1 MGFSWSNYN
10 CIIIIKL
17 LKETNMGKLYA
28 GIATFAL
35 AIIVTLSGLTS
46 IDPGEVGLQVK
57 MLGSDR
63 GMSQET
69 LDTGTHWINPITYD
83 VAVYDT
89 RKQQYSIS
97 DMNASTKD
105 GQPIQVDIS
114 LEIGLSD
121 AKVPVLHEKVG
132 YDYFDQ
138 IVYPAL
144 RSGVRNAT
152 STQNSDQVYTGAGR
166 AAIQDSIL
174 TALSGK
180 FTEYGIDVDV
190 NLRDVTFTNQKFVAT
205 LERKAVAA
213 ENEVIKKRDAA
224 AAEQEAIRV
233 ANIAEGAKQKAIK
246 EAEAKSRSAALEGI
260 GLRKKL
266 EQEAK
271 GNLAIARAK
280 AEGTRL
286 QVQAYGSG
294 KTYASVKWAENL
306 APKLKVYGIPTGAAG
321 TTSLMDLNGMLQGK
335 LTGMA
340 GK

>member
-1 MGFSWSNYN
+1 M
-10 CIIIIKL
+10 KL
-17 LKETNMGKLYA
+17 NLSAAAIVGL
-28 GIATFAL
+28 FAF
-35 AIIVTLSGLTS
+35 AIIFFVSGLTS
-46 IDPGEVGLQVK
+46 IQPGEVGLQIK
-57 MLGSDR
+57 MIGSKNTR
-63 GMSQET
+63 GMQKET
-69 LDTGTHWINPITYD
+69 LNTGTHWVNPFTYD
-83 VAVYDT
+83 VETYDT
-89 RKQQYSIS
+89 RKKQKSIT

-132 YDYFDQ
+132 KKYFHQ

-144 RSGVRNAT
+144 RSEVRNAT
-152 STQNSDQVYTGAGR
+152 SAQKSSLVYTNEGR
-166 AAIQDSIL
+166 NHIQTVVLNAL
-174 TALSGK
+174 TAK
-180 FTEYGIDVDV
+180 FEQYGIDIDV
-190 NLRDVTFTNQKFVAT
+190 NLRDITFTNNDFLAA
-205 LERKAVAA
+205 LERKAVTT
-213 ENEVIKKRDAA
+213 ELEVIKKREAA
-224 AAEQEAIRV
+224 AAEQEAIRL
-233 ANIAEGAKQKAIK
+233 ANVAEGKKQKAIK
-246 EAEAKSRSAALEGI
+246 EAEAKSRAAALEGI

-306 APKLKVYGIPTGAAG
+306 APKLKVYGIPTGATG

-335 LTGMA
+335 LTGMST